1 MALSFP
7 DYVLYTFGIRIITF
21 QFLCP
26 KICDVILIYSF
37 GKVRRII
44 VAIFEITNST
54 TNGLVLIRI
63 LKE

>member
-1 MALSFP
+1 MMEHCQS
-7 DYVLYTFGIRIITF
+7 YS
-21 QFLCP
+21 
-26 KICDVILIYSF
+26 KICDVSLIYSF

-63 LKE
+63 SKNEMFSL